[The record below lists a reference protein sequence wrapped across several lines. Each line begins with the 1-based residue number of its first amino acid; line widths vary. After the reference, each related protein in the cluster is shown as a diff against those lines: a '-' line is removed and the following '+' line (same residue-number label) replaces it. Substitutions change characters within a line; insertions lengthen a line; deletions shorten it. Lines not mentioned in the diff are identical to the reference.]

1 MAYHI
6 KSKKSDVN
14 LEYLPRKA
22 TLKDGTEVE
31 LVVYEDKHEKE
42 VHEILRYIVNEEG
55 KYMSVYS
62 FIIYE
67 GNDANVTSYREEE
80 EKKDLDKNDSYT
92 NIKRLLCHQMTKF
105 LFFCTGDSYPQ
116 EDMTTT
122 KDFRAYYLT
131 HDVYVCLDKKTE
143 EVLGAFYI
151 KPNFPGRCSHICN
164 AGFIVKVSAR
174 GRGVGTFMVENYL
187 QIAKDLGYRASFFNL
202 VFVTNESSIKLWRKF
217 GFKEIGRVPNAGNLK
232 GRGYTDALQFYYD
245 LTQ

>member
-80 EKKDLDKNDSYT
+80 EKKT
-92 NIKRLLCHQMTKF
+92 
-105 LFFCTGDSYPQ
+105 
-116 EDMTTT
+116 
-122 KDFRAYYLT
+122 
-131 HDVYVCLDKKTE
+131 
-143 EVLGAFYI
+143 
-151 KPNFPGRCSHICN
+151 
-164 AGFIVKVSAR
+164 
-174 GRGVGTFMVENYL
+174 
-187 QIAKDLGYRASFFNL
+187 
-202 VFVTNESSIKLWRKF
+202 
-217 GFKEIGRVPNAGNLK
+217 
-232 GRGYTDALQFYYD
+232 
-245 LTQ
+245 